1 MRPTSVFAGTK
12 FEMPGVYTVEVIVD
26 EVMKLRYPLP
36 IVIVEPPGAKKPPEE
51 DPEGPKENI

>member
-1 MRPTSVFAGTK
+1 VFAGTK

-36 IVIVEPPGAKKPPEE
+36 VVVVEPPPGAKKPPEG
-51 DPEGPKENI
+51 DPEAPKENI

>member
-1 MRPTSVFAGTK
+1 MFAGTK